1 MEQSTIAII
10 ILLITLVLYSI
21 PKMPLSVTTILAM
34 LSMAF
39 FGIIDYKTAYSGFSN
54 TVIFLIAGLM
64 VIGQA
69 TVTTG
74 LAQRF
79 GGILIKSKA
88 GNDEKTFII
97 VLFLISCV
105 ASVFVNAALTVAILF
120 PIINAVVLRSNGAI
134 TRKGTYMALGL
145 SSVLGNNLL
154 TISATS
160 MLTAVSLMAESG
172 YGQMSI
178 IAPLIV
184 NLPAVVL
191 VIIMYVTVGK
201 KLQDKWFDF
210 DEIPIEAT
218 DTGNSETT
226 EYPVWRQVLVGV
238 VLIAVIVA
246 LLMKVDFGFA
256 ALLGA
261 SVLIVT
267 GCIKESQAFKSISWG
282 TVIIVAGAIGF
293 SNGIQA
299 SGAGEVIA
307 NFFIKISGPLGQ
319 SGFGMCVVLFFIST
333 LISNVMSDNATVAIV
348 LPIAMAIA
356 KSMNMDPTPLFLAAC
371 SGTKVALATPICVA
385 PMTQIG
391 VAGYRFKDYLRMG
404 GLVNLI
410 CMVVTC
416 TVIGFIYF

>member
-39 FGIIDYKTAYSGFSN
+39 FKIIDYKAAYSGFSN
-54 TVIFLIAGLM
+54 SVIFLIAGLM

-88 GNDEKTFII
+88 GNNEKTFII

-105 ASVFVNAALTVAILF
+105 ASIFVNAALTVAILF
-120 PIINAVVLRSNGAI
+120 PIINAVVIRSNGRI

-160 MLTAVSLMAESG
+160 MLTAVSLMSESG
-172 YGQMSI
+172 YGEMSI
-178 IAPLIV
+178 FAPLVV
-184 NLPAVVL
+184 NLPAVLIV
-191 VIIMYVTVGK
+191 VIMYVLVGK

-210 DEIPIEAT
+210 DEIPIEAA
-218 DTGNSETT
+218 DANSEDTT
-226 EYPVWRQVLVGV
+226 EYPVWKQYLVGI
-238 VLIAVIVA
+238 VLIAVIIA
-246 LLMKVDFGFA
+246 LLMKVDFGLA

-267 GCIKESQAFKSISWG
+267 GCIKEGQAFKSISWG
-282 TVIIVAGAIGF
+282 TIIIVAGAIGF
-293 SNGIQA
+293 SSGIQA
-299 SGAGEVIA
+299 SGAGLVIA
-307 NFFIKISGPLGQ
+307 NFFIKIAGPLGH
-319 SGFGMCVVLFFIST
+319 SGLGMCVVLFFIST

-356 KSMNMDPTPLFLAAC
+356 QSMNLDPTPLFLAAC

-416 TVIGFIYF
+416 IAIGIIYF

>member
-1 MEQSTIAII
+1 MDQSTIAIL
-10 ILLITLVLYSI
+10 ILLVTLVLYAI

-34 LSMAF
+34 LAMSV
-39 FGIIDYKTAYSGFSN
+39 FGIIEYSDAYSGFSN
-54 TVIFLIAGLM
+54 SVIFLIAGLM
-64 VIGQA
+64 VVGQA

-79 GGILIKSKA
+79 GGILTKTKA
-88 GNDEKTFII
+88 ASDERLFII
-97 VLFLISCV
+97 ILFIISAF
-105 ASVFVNAALTVAILF
+105 ASVFVNAALTVAILM
-120 PIINAVVLRSNGAI
+120 PIINAVVLKSNGAI
-134 TRKGTYMALGL
+134 TRKGTYMALGI

-160 MLTAVSLMAESG
+160 MLTAVSLMSESG
-172 YGQMSI
+172 YGEMSI
-178 IAPLIV
+178 FAPLAV
-184 NLPAVVL
+184 NLPAVL
-191 VIIMYVTVGK
+191 VVVIMYIIVGK

-210 DEIPIEAT
+210 DEIPIEEDVET
-218 DTGNSETT
+218 EKNSVEH
-226 EYPVWRQVLVGV
+226 PVWKQALVAV
-238 VLIAVIVA
+238 TLIAVIIA
-246 LLMKVDFGFA
+246 LIMEVDFGLA

-267 GCIKESQAFKSISWG
+267 RCISESQAFKSIGWG

-293 SNGIQA
+293 SKGIQA

-307 NFFIKISGPLGQ
+307 DFFIKISGPLGE
-319 SGFGMCVVLFFIST
+319 SGLGMCIVLFFIAT

-356 KSMNMDPTPLFLAAC
+356 QSMNIDPTPLFLAAC

-391 VAGYRFKDYLRMG
+391 VAGYRFKDYLKMG
-404 GLVNLI
+404 GLVNVI
-410 CMVVTC
+410 CMLVTC
-416 TVIGFIYF
+416 VVIAVIYY